1 MVAELFVAGRFER
14 TPLTAE
20 IRAPWDHSL
29 IAEVSLAHEHTV
41 ERAIEHARNAV
52 APLRSMPTHARRALL
67 AAIADGLREKSET
80 FATLIAREAAKPI
93 ALARAEVRRAEST
106 FRLASE
112 ECARL
117 GGEALALDLNPGLD
131 GLVGAWTRVGS
142 GALLAITPFNF
153 PLNLVAHKLAPA
165 FALAMPVV
173 LKPAPQTPLTA
184 LALASLVAEAG
195 APAGLLSVIPTSNEL
210 AARMVEDERFAAV
223 SFTGSAQVGWA
234 IKSRAGKKRAL
245 LELGG
250 NAAAIVAPDA
260 DALAAIE
267 RIFSPA
273 FAYAG
278 QVCIKTQRV
287 FVPRTQY
294 QAFVDAIVART
305 RALEVRDPLDEA
317 ALMGPLIDRRAA
329 ERVRSWIDEAVA
341 KGASL
346 LCGGAL
352 TDNRLTPAIVID
364 AAEGTQLVDEELFGP
379 ALIVHGYDDLSH
391 AIASIE
397 RGRYGLQTALFTNDT
412 RTIRRCFHELTTGA
426 LIVNEGTNFRV
437 DSMPYGGVK
446 DSGLGR
452 EGVRFAI
459 DELSDK
465 KLLVV
470 R

>member
-1 MVAELFVAGRFER
+1 MIAEPFIAGRFER
-14 TPLTAE
+14 TSLITE

-29 IAEVSLAHEHTV
+29 ISEVSLADEHTV
-41 ERAIEHARNAV
+41 ERAIEYARNAV
-52 APLRSMPTHARRALL
+52 APLRAMPTHERRALL
-67 AAIADGLREKSET
+67 TAIADGLHAERET

-93 ALARAEVRRAEST
+93 TLARAEVRRAENT

-117 GGEALALDLNPGLD
+117 GGEVLALDLNPGLD
-131 GLVGAWTRVGS
+131 GIVGAWTRVGS

-184 LALASLVAEAG
+184 LALAKLIAQVG
-195 APAGLLSVIPTSNEL
+195 APAGLLSVVPTSNEL
-210 AARMVEDERFAAV
+210 AARMVQDERFAAV

-234 IKSRAGKKRAL
+234 IKKSAGKKRTL

-250 NAAAIVAPDA
+250 NAAAIIAPDT
-260 DALAAIE
+260 DALSVLDK
-267 RIFSPA
+267 IFTPA

-287 FVPRTQY
+287 FVHRTQY
-294 QAFVDAIVART
+294 QVFVDALVAKT
-305 RALEVRDPLDEA
+305 RSLAVCDPFDET

-329 ERVRSWIDEAVA
+329 ERVRSWIDEAIA

-346 LCGGAL
+346 LCGADL
-352 TDNRLTPAIVID
+352 LDNRLTPAVMID
-364 AAEGTQLVDEELFGP
+364 APEGTRLVDEELFGP
-379 ALIVHGYDDLSH
+379 AVLVHPYDDLSS
-391 AIASIE
+391 AIAAIE
-397 RGRYGLQTALFTNDT
+397 RGRYGLQTALFSHDT
-412 RTIRRCFHELTTGA
+412 RTIRRCFRELTAGA
-426 LIVNEGTNFRV
+426 LIVNEGTSFRV